1 MASASNA
8 VENNNK
14 LFPIVASKL
23 SQRDPTIYANVAHKF
38 GQWLSNEKAY
48 YAAARPEVGD

>member
-1 MASASNA
+1 MASSSNA

-23 SQRDPTIYANVAHKF
+23 SQKDPAIYAAVAQKF

-48 YAAARPEVGD
+48 YAAARPEVGN